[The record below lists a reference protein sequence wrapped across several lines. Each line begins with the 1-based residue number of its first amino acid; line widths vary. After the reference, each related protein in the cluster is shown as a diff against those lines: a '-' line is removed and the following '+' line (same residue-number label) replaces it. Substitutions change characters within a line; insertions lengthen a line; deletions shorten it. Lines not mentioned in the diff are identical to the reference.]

1 MGVEVMEV
9 NAFKL
14 NCVKVT
20 GGPLKAA
27 MDLNK
32 EYLLQLEPD
41 RLLSRFREYA
51 GLEPKAKN
59 YEGWEA
65 QGISGHTLG
74 HYLSGCAMMFASTED
89 KRFLERVNYIVEELE
104 ECQMS
109 NGNGYMGGVPRGR
122 ELFEEIKSGDIR
134 SQGFDLNG
142 GWVPLYSIH
151 KVFAGLKDAY
161 HLANNQKAL
170 QVEEKLGLWLVDV
183 FSDLTHEQIQAVL
196 HCEFG
201 GMSEV
206 LADLAVDT
214 GDDRFWSLSEQF
226 HHEEVLNPLANGL
239 DQLAGRHANTQIPK
253 IVGAARQYEVSRN
266 ESYRKIAEFFWEQVT
281 NHHSYVIGGNSMNEH
296 FGEPGKLNDRLG
308 AFTCE
313 TCNSYNMLKLTKH
326 LFQWNPLAIQG
337 DFYERVLYNHILASQ
352 HPTEGTVTY
361 FVSLDMGG
369 HKVYN
374 SKFNDFTCCVGS
386 GMENHSSYGN
396 NIYFYGENSLF
407 INQYVPSKLDWK
419 EMGVALQQSTDY
431 PENGKVTITIDSE
444 DSKDFALSVRYPYW
458 AEQGLCVYVNGEIY
472 LHNNEPSSF
481 VTITR
486 TWQQG
491 DTIELVMPM
500 TLRVEKMNDNPNR
513 IAFMSGPLVLAGDL
527 GPINEEGQSKDLLF
541 TPVLVTDHP
550 TITNYLHPDTEK
562 NHQYGMKEIGY
573 PRNVE
578 LYPFYLMHD
587 RSTTVYWDVF
597 SLKEW
602 EKTEHAYKT
611 SLEKE
616 RELQQKTVD
625 FFQPG
630 EMQPERDHD
639 FEGEHVGL
647 GVESNRKYRD
657 TWPSGYFSFS
667 LMVDSE
673 STQALVVMY
682 TKEIETKKSFDLSID
697 GHLLKDGLLELEEM
711 NKFVLVRYEIPLSIT
726 ENKTSVRIQFK
737 AHEGCK
743 VPKVFAV
750 RMIKN

>member
-1 MGVEVMEV
+1 MEELELK
-9 NAFKL
+9 AFKL
-14 NCVKVT
+14 NRINVT

-51 GLEPKAKN
+51 GLESKAEN
-59 YEGWEA
+59 YDGWEA

-74 HYLSGCAMMFASTED
+74 HYLSACAMMFASTDDE
-89 KRFLERVNYIVEELE
+89 RFLRRLNYMVDELE
-104 ECQMS
+104 QCQHAH
-109 NGNGYMGGVPRGR
+109 GNGYVGGVPRGK
-122 ELFEEIKSGDIR
+122 ELFEEVKSGDIR

-151 KVFAGLKDAY
+151 KLFAGLRDAF
-161 HLANNQKAL
+161 HLANSQKAL

-183 FSDLTHEQIQAVL
+183 FSDLTHDQIQMVL

-201 GMSEV
+201 GISEV

-226 HHEEVLNPLANGL
+226 HHEEILNPLANGV
-239 DQLAGRHANTQIPK
+239 DELAGRHANTQIPK
-253 IVGAARQYEVSRN
+253 IVGAARQYEVSQN
-266 ESYRKIAEFFWEQVT
+266 ESYRYIAEFFWEQVT

-296 FGEPGKLNDRLG
+296 FGEPDQLNDRIG

-386 GMENHSSYGN
+386 GMENHSSYGY
-396 NIYFYGENSLF
+396 NIYFYGEHALY
-407 INQYVPSKLDWK
+407 INQYVPSTLDWV
-419 EMGVALQQSTDY
+419 EMGVTLNQITEY
-431 PENGKVTITIDSE
+431 PKDGKVTVNIECEEAKTFS
-444 DSKDFALSVRYPYW
+444 LSVRYPYW
-458 AEQGLCVYVNGEIY
+458 AEQGMCVYVNGERI
-472 LHNNEPSSF
+472 LHNNKPSSF

-491 DTIELVMPM
+491 DKVELVMPM
-500 TLRVEKMNDNPNR
+500 TLRIEKMNDNPNR

-527 GPINEEGQSKDLLF
+527 GPVNEIERSKDLLF
-541 TPVLVTDHP
+541 TPVLVTNDPNITDYIHP
-550 TITNYLHPDTEK
+550 VAEK
-562 NHQYGMKEIGY
+562 NHQFLISEIGY

-578 LYPFYLMHD
+578 MYPFYSMHD
-587 RSTTVYWDVF
+587 RSTTVYWDIF
-597 SLKEW
+597 SVEEW
-602 EKTEHAYKT
+602 QQTEKAYKA

-616 RELQQKTVD
+616 RELQTKTVD

-639 FEGEHVGL
+639 FQGEHVGL

-657 TWPSGYFSFS
+657 TWPSGHFSFS
-667 LMVDSE
+667 LIVNPK
-673 STQALVVMY
+673 TTHALVVTY
-682 TKEIETKKSFDLSID
+682 TKEIEIKKCFELTID
-697 GHLLKDGLLELEEM
+697 GALLNDGLVELEEM
-711 NKFVLVRYEIPLSIT
+711 NKFILVRYDIPRSVT

-737 AHEGCK
+737 AHEGKK

>member
-1 MGVEVMEV
+1 MELT
-9 NAFKL
+9 AFKL
-14 NCVKVT
+14 DRVTVT

-27 MDLNK
+27 MELNK

-51 GLEPKAKN
+51 GLEAKADH

-74 HYLSGCAMMFASTED
+74 HYLSGCAMMYASTD
-89 KRFLERVNYIVEELE
+89 DGRFLNIVNYIVEELE
-104 ECQMS
+104 ECQLA
-109 NGNGYMGGVPRGR
+109 NGNGYVGGVPRGK
-122 ELFEEIKSGDIR
+122 ELFEEVKSGDIR

-151 KVFAGLKDAY
+151 KLFAGLRDAY
-161 HLANNQKAL
+161 QLAGSEKAL
-170 QVEEKLGLWLVDV
+170 QVEGKLGFWLLDI
-183 FSDLTHEQIQAVL
+183 FSELTHKQIQSVL

-226 HHEEVLNPLANGL
+226 HHEEILTPLAEGV

-266 ESYRKIAEFFWEQVT
+266 DTYRNIAEFFWNQVT

-296 FGEPGKLNDRLG
+296 FGEPDKLSDRLG

-326 LFQWNPLAIQG
+326 LFQWNPLAVQG

-396 NIYFYGENSLF
+396 NIYFYGENSLY
-407 INQYVPSKLDWK
+407 ISQYVPSKLDWE
-419 EMGVALQQSTDY
+419 EMGVTIHQMTEY
-431 PENGKVTITIDSE
+431 PKNGKVAVTIDCEEAKEFS
-444 DSKDFALSVRYPYW
+444 LSVRYPYW
-458 AEQGLCVYVNGEIY
+458 AEQGMSVYVNGEMY
-472 LHNNEPSSF
+472 FHYNKPSSF
-481 VTITR
+481 ITVKR
-486 TWQQG
+486 TWKQG
-491 DTIELVMPM
+491 DRVELVMPM

-527 GPINEEGQSKDLLF
+527 GPINEEEQSRDLLF
-541 TPVLVTDHP
+541 TPVLVTNHTNIAHYIHP
-550 TITNYLHPDTEK
+550 VSGKCHHFE
-562 NHQYGMKEIGY
+562 MREIGY
-573 PRNVE
+573 PRNVG
-578 LYPFYLMHD
+578 LYPFYLLHD
-587 RSTTVYWDVF
+587 RSTTVYWDLF
-597 SLKEW
+597 SMEEW
-602 EKTEHAYKT
+602 QRTEISYRA

-616 RELQQKTVD
+616 RELQQRTVD
-625 FFQPG
+625 FFQLG

-639 FEGEHVGL
+639 FKGEHVGL

-657 TWPSGYFSFS
+657 TWPSGNFSFS
-667 LMVDSE
+667 LTVEPEASH
-673 STQALVVMY
+673 ALVVMY
-682 TKEIETKKSFDLSID
+682 TKEIERKKSFDLSVD
-697 GHLLKDGLLELEEM
+697 GQLLDEGEIELEEM
-711 NKFVLVRYEIPLSIT
+711 NKFVLVRYRIPCSVT
-726 ENKTSVRIQFK
+726 KDKTSVRVQFK
-737 AHEGCK
+737 AHEGRK

-750 RMIKN
+750 RMVNN